1 MLKYIIFVTQT
12 SYVALN
18 RAKLPGAHWVS
29 DQNQL
34 NDRQKNLQKSIEI
47 AIRDL
52 FS

>member
-18 RAKLPGAHWVS
+18 HAKPPGAHRLS
-29 DQNQL
+29 DRNQL
-34 NDRQKNLQKSIEI
+34 SDSQKNLQKSIEI
-47 AIRDL
+47 ATQDL